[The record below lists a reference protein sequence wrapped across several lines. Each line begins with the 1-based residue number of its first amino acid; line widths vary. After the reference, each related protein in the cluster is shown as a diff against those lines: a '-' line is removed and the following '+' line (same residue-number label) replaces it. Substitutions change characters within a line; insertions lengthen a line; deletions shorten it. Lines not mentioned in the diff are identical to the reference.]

1 MHANI
6 VPQWLSTTHPIRRV
20 ILSADATMKRRIDMP
35 RVRHRDT
42 PEYAVDVI
50 EGAKPISSQLA
61 AAAGLLTMLLVAMSA
76 MEAPLTR
83 QDLPN
88 SGTGKME
95 RRPANEPGFLCSIG
109 GKLVSWITVE
119 AA

>member
-1 MHANI
+1 VNFD
-6 VPQWLSTTHPIRRV
+6 
-20 ILSADATMKRRIDMP
+20 ADATKERRPDMP

-61 AAAGLLTMLLVAMSA
+61 AAAGLFTMLLVAISA
-76 MEAPLTR
+76 IEAPVMR
-83 QDLPN
+83 QDLAVN
-88 SGTGKME
+88 GTGAME
-95 RRPANEPGFLCSIG
+95 SPFADEPGLLCSIG
-109 GKLVSWITVE
+109 GKIVSWIAVE

>member
-1 MHANI
+1 
-6 VPQWLSTTHPIRRV
+6 
-20 ILSADATMKRRIDMP
+20 MP

-76 MEAPLTR
+76 IEAPVMR
-83 QDLPN
+83 QDLAVN
-88 SGTGKME
+88 GTGAME
-95 RRPANEPGFLCSIG
+95 SPFADEPGLLCSIG
-109 GKLVSWITVE
+109 GKIVSWIAVE